1 METFRDWLK
10 KWRADMALG
19 QADAAR
25 ALGVPLKTLQNWE
38 IERNVPS
45 ELVRE
50 ALRLRAATFG
60 GALKV
65 ARSVKRRQK

>member
-10 KWRADMALG
+10 KWREDLGLG

-25 ALGVPLKTLQNWE
+25 ALGVSVRTLQNWE
-38 IERNVPS
+38 IERNTPS

-50 ALRLRAATFG
+50 ALKVRAGTFTGDVYVVRAA
-60 GALKV
+60 
-65 ARSVKRRQK
+65 KRRKK